1 MKYDMTEI
9 GNGSQVQGVIQEFAI
24 EAVRHQLGIP
34 SNRSPSFSG
43 ALIMLPRCLYD
54 SATNLSVIIK
64 QLQLGGYVRR
74 LSKRANEHIFDF
86 TYFRFMTNSF
96 FKNMKKRFSNNHL
109 T

>member
-24 EAVRHQLGIP
+24 EAVLGIP

-86 TYFRFMTNSF
+86 TYF
-96 FKNMKKRFSNNHL
+96 
-109 T
+109 

>member
-1 MKYDMTEI
+1 
-9 GNGSQVQGVIQEFAI
+9 
-24 EAVRHQLGIP
+24 
-34 SNRSPSFSG
+34 
-43 ALIMLPRCLYD
+43 MLPRCLYD
-54 SATNLSVIIK
+54 SATNLRVIIK

-96 FKNMKKRFSNNHL
+96 FKNMKKRFSSNHL

>member
-43 ALIMLPRCLYD
+43 ALMLPRCLYD

-86 TYFRFMTNSF
+86 TYF
-96 FKNMKKRFSNNHL
+96 
-109 T
+109 

>member
-9 GNGSQVQGVIQEFAI
+9 ANGSQVQGVIQEFAI

-54 SATNLSVIIK
+54 SATNLSDYKATSV
-64 QLQLGGYVRR
+64 GWVR
-74 LSKRANEHIFDF
+74 SKAFQ
-86 TYFRFMTNSF
+86 TCQ
-96 FKNMKKRFSNNHL
+96 
-109 T
+109 